1 MECIP
6 AVARASTG
14 WDVDAGGTLRE
25 WPCKNRKT
33 SALSSEMLFG
43 SCIIAWS
50 NNPLSTRTFI
60 VRQEWKCRKQKSTFF
75 DKREHRCAT
84 PLYGIMLFLGVAFVA
99 KRKKKKKKVLLGS
112 VLKYEIYGILLIT
125 ISVIALSGE
134 AAVGRSL
141 SSMAGYLLGR
151 FYFVLPLIG
160 IFYGLMVMIHR
171 KWPSSWNSRQ
181 TGVLLLVLSMCLMS
195 SISAMEQKLGP
206 LSMLHPNNVLSQVHN
221 DLNGALSP
229 NADNNEVF
237 MLGKDISGGYIGALE
252 FAALLWLFGSLG
264 AKLLMIVMLSISFM
278 LITNLSYVELF
289 GMLRERG
296 VKLIESIRLRSANRP
311 QAVPVSSTRGGKS
324 KKEPITP
331 DDDLDDDEDF
341 HEDGQP
347 LPNRRQPLFFKRLA
361 QWTTG
366 TSTSNDP
373 SDELAGDDSNQDL
386 SGHSDPIIT
395 GLTGSAVPSSGGQ
408 GLDNDEEFIDDDLEP
423 VTPIIRDFFEHIRSE
438 GLSQEDR
445 EEWSEFSPT
454 ARKGGM
460 NPEPELSL
468 EEIAALN
475 SVGDVINNNNL
486 NDPSAIS
493 ADEEELMITP
503 PLPPPPKPYKLPP
516 FKLLTKP
523 NNSGKAGDQNDY
535 MQTARKLEA
544 TLESFGVRAKVLE
557 VVRGPA
563 VTRYE
568 IQPDI
573 GVKVSR
579 IVNLTDDIALALAAK
594 DIRMEAPIPGKSAI
608 GIEVPNPE
616 VSIVTMREVMET
628 QTFQDAESKLT
639 IAFGRDISG
648 QTIIGN
654 LARMPHLLVAGAT
667 GSGKSVCI
675 NGIITSI
682 LYKAKPNEVKFLMV
696 DPKMVELNVYNGI
709 PHLLAPVVTDPKRAS
724 LALKKI
730 VVEMEKRYELF
741 SKSGTRN
748 VEGYNTLMKDNPD
761 AVLPYIV
768 VIVDELADLM
778 MVAANDVED
787 AICRLAQ
794 MARAAGIHLIIATQR
809 PSVDVITGVIKAN
822 IPSRIAFGVS
832 SQVDSRTILDM
843 GGAEKLL
850 GRGDMLF
857 LPMGSSKPIR
867 VQGAFLSDQEVETI
881 VQYVSGQAEA
891 NYDDSIVPEIDDS
904 NSMDQEPQDEL
915 YEQAVQIVLEAK
927 QASVS
932 LLQRRMRVGY
942 TRAARLIDSMEA
954 RGVIGSY
961 EGSKPREVLISL
973 EQYQHNRISS

>member
-1 MECIP
+1 M
-6 AVARASTG
+6 A
-14 WDVDAGGTLRE
+14 
-25 WPCKNRKT
+25 
-33 SALSSEMLFG
+33 
-43 SCIIAWS
+43 
-50 NNPLSTRTFI
+50 
-60 VRQEWKCRKQKSTFF
+60 
-75 DKREHRCAT
+75 KRR
-84 PLYGIMLFLGVAFVA
+84 
-99 KRKKKKKKVLLGS
+99 RKKKKALLGS

-151 FYFVLPLIG
+151 FYFVLPLAG
-160 IFYGLMVMIHR
+160 TFYGLMVMIHR
-171 KWPSSWNSRQ
+171 KWPSTWNSRY
-181 TGVLLLVLSMCLMS
+181 TGGLLLLLSMCLMS
-195 SISAMEQKLGP
+195 TISAMQQKLGP
-206 LSMLHPNNVLSQVHN
+206 LGMLHPGNVLSQIHN
-221 DLNGALSP
+221 DLSGALSP
-229 NADNNEVF
+229 GAGDSSVY

-252 FAALLWLFGSLG
+252 YAALLWLFGNLG
-264 AKLLMIVMLSISFM
+264 AKLLMIVLLAISFM

-289 GMLRERG
+289 TLLRVRAI
-296 VKLIESIRLRSANRP
+296 KLIEGIKLRAANRP
-311 QAVPVSSTRGGKS
+311 AAVPVVNSRPARASRVTTPEPADDDDYFEDDDGSGQQLPRRGQSKLLGRITGWFSGSARQSQPEVMDDLEEELPDIIITDPRGGPVIS
-324 KKEPITP
+324 GMTAAGGVPLEEYGE
-331 DDDLDDDEDF
+331 EDF
-341 HEDGQP
+341 P
-347 LPNRRQPLFFKRLA
+347 
-361 QWTTG
+361 
-366 TSTSNDP
+366 
-373 SDELAGDDSNQDL
+373 
-386 SGHSDPIIT
+386 
-395 GLTGSAVPSSGGQ
+395 
-408 GLDNDEEFIDDDLEP
+408 DEELEP

-438 GLSQEDR
+438 GLNAEDR
-445 EEWSEFSPT
+445 EEWSEFSPAARGGAVTGTGAAELTRAGADSVPSGESGEGILPVELDGLPGT
-454 ARKGGM
+454 A
-460 NPEPELSL
+460 
-468 EEIAALN
+468 EEGEAAP
-475 SVGDVINNNNL
+475 I
-486 NDPSAIS
+486 I
-493 ADEEELMITP
+493 P
-503 PLPPPPKPYKLPP
+503 PPPPPKPYKLPS
-516 FKLLTKP
+516 FRLLAKP
-523 NNSGKAGDQNDY
+523 SNGAKAGDQNDY

-608 GIEVPNPE
+608 GIEVPNSE
-616 VSIVTMREVMET
+616 VSVVTMREVMET
-628 QTFQDAESKLT
+628 QIFQEADSRLS

-654 LARMPHLLVAGAT
+654 LAKMPHLLVAGAT

-748 VEGYNTLMKDNPD
+748 MEGYNNLMKDNPA

-809 PSVDVITGVIKAN
+809 PSVDVITGLIKAN

-832 SQVDSRTILDM
+832 SNVDSRTILDM
-843 GGAEKLL
+843 PGAEKLL

-857 LPMGSSKPIR
+857 LPMGASKPIR
-867 VQGAFLSDQEVETI
+867 VQGAFMSDQEVETI
-881 VQYVSGQAEA
+881 VQYVSSQGEA
-891 NYDDSIVPEIDDS
+891 NYDESLVPEVDDTMS
-904 NSMDQEPQDEL
+904 EDQEPQDEL

-954 RGVIGSY
+954 RGVIGPY
-961 EGSKPREVLISL
+961 EGSKPREVLMSL
-973 EQYQHNRISS
+973 EQYQHGRLSS

>member
-1 MECIP
+1 M
-6 AVARASTG
+6 A
-14 WDVDAGGTLRE
+14 
-25 WPCKNRKT
+25 K
-33 SALSSEMLFG
+33 
-43 SCIIAWS
+43 
-50 NNPLSTRTFI
+50 
-60 VRQEWKCRKQKSTFF
+60 
-75 DKREHRCAT
+75 
-84 PLYGIMLFLGVAFVA
+84 
-99 KRKKKKKKVLLGS
+99 KRKKKKKKALLGS

-151 FYFVLPLIG
+151 FYFVLPLAG

-171 KWPSSWNSRQ
+171 KWPSTWNSRY
-181 TGVLLLVLSMCLMS
+181 TGGLLLLLSMCLMS
-195 SISAMEQKLGP
+195 TISAMQQKLGP
-206 LSMLHPNNVLSQVHN
+206 IGMLHPGNVLAQIHN
-221 DLNGALSP
+221 DLSGSLSP
-229 NADNNEVF
+229 GAGESSVY

-252 FAALLWLFGSLG
+252 YAALLWLFGNLG
-264 AKLLMIVMLSISFM
+264 AKLLMIVLLAISFM

-289 GMLRERG
+289 TLLRVRA
-296 VKLIESIRLRSANRP
+296 VKLVEGIKLRSANRP
-311 QAVPVSSTRGGKS
+311 AAVPVVPRATRNST
-324 KKEPITP
+324 PP
-331 DDDLDDDEDF
+331 APQPADDDDYYEDDEEENNQQLPRRAQPNLLGRVAGWF
-341 HEDGQP
+341 SGSARNEQQSGTEEHGDGE
-347 LPNRRQPLFFKRLA
+347 LPDVILTEPRN
-361 QWTTG
+361 G
-366 TSTSNDP
+366 
-373 SDELAGDDSNQDL
+373 
-386 SGHSDPIIT
+386 PIIS
-395 GLTGSAVPSSGGQ
+395 GLAAGRGMPPEDLGE
-408 GLDNDEEFIDDDLEP
+408 DDFPEEDVEP

-438 GLSQEDR
+438 GLNAEDR
-445 EEWSEFSPT
+445 EEWSEFSPAARGGAVIGAGDEALSSAAGYPAAEGESAEAGLPVELDGLLET
-454 ARKGGM
+454 AENG
-460 NPEPELSL
+460 E
-468 EEIAALN
+468 
-475 SVGDVINNNNL
+475 VI
-486 NDPSAIS
+486 PAI
-493 ADEEELMITP
+493 P
-503 PLPPPPKPYKLPP
+503 PPPPPKPYKLPS
-516 FKLLTKP
+516 FRLLAKP
-523 NNSGKAGDQNDY
+523 NNGGKAGDQNDY

-608 GIEVPNPE
+608 GIEVPNSE

-628 QTFQDAESKLT
+628 QIFQEAESRLS

-654 LARMPHLLVAGAT
+654 LAKMPHLLVAGAT

-748 VEGYNTLMKDNPD
+748 MEGYNTLMKDNPA

-809 PSVDVITGVIKAN
+809 PSVDVITGLIKAN

-832 SQVDSRTILDM
+832 SNVDSRTILDM
-843 GGAEKLL
+843 PGAEKLL

-857 LPMGSSKPIR
+857 LPMGASKPIR
-867 VQGAFLSDQEVETI
+867 VQGAFMSDQEVETI
-881 VQYVSGQAEA
+881 VQYVSSQGEA
-891 NYDDSIVPEIDDS
+891 NYDESLVPEVDDSISE
-904 NSMDQEPQDEL
+904 DQEPQDEL

-942 TRAARLIDSMEA
+942 TRAARLIDAMEA
-954 RGVIGSY
+954 RSVIGPY
-961 EGSKPREVLISL
+961 EGSKPREVLMSL
-973 EQYQHNRISS
+973 EQYQHSRISS

>member
-1 MECIP
+1 M
-6 AVARASTG
+6 
-14 WDVDAGGTLRE
+14 
-25 WPCKNRKT
+25 
-33 SALSSEMLFG
+33 
-43 SCIIAWS
+43 
-50 NNPLSTRTFI
+50 
-60 VRQEWKCRKQKSTFF
+60 
-75 DKREHRCAT
+75 
-84 PLYGIMLFLGVAFVA
+84 A
-99 KRKKKKKKVLLGS
+99 KRKKKKKKALLGS

-151 FYFVLPLIG
+151 FYFVLPLAG

-171 KWPSSWNSRQ
+171 KWPSTWNSRY
-181 TGVLLLVLSMCLMS
+181 TGGLLLLLSMCLMS
-195 SISAMEQKLGP
+195 TISAMQQKLGP
-206 LSMLHPNNVLSQVHN
+206 IGMLHPGNVLAQIHN
-221 DLNGALSP
+221 DLSGSLSP
-229 NADNNEVF
+229 GAGESSVY

-252 FAALLWLFGSLG
+252 YAALLWLFGNLG
-264 AKLLMIVMLSISFM
+264 AKLLMIVLLAISFM

-289 GMLRERG
+289 TLLRVRA
-296 VKLIESIRLRSANRP
+296 VKLVEGIKLRSANRP
-311 QAVPVSSTRGGKS
+311 AAVPVVPRAARNSR
-324 KKEPITP
+324 PAAP
-331 DDDLDDDEDF
+331 QPADDDDYYEDDEEENNQQLPRRAQPNLLGRVAGWFSGSGRNEQQSGTEEHD
-341 HEDGQP
+341 DGE
-347 LPNRRQPLFFKRLA
+347 LPDVILTEPRN
-361 QWTTG
+361 G
-366 TSTSNDP
+366 
-373 SDELAGDDSNQDL
+373 
-386 SGHSDPIIT
+386 PIIS
-395 GLTGSAVPSSGGQ
+395 GLAAGRGMPPEDLGE
-408 GLDNDEEFIDDDLEP
+408 DEFPEEDLEP

-438 GLSQEDR
+438 GLNAEDR
-445 EEWSEFSPT
+445 EEWSEFSPA
-454 ARKGGM
+454 ARGGAVIGAG
-460 NPEPELSL
+460 NEALP
-468 EEIAALN
+468 AAA
-475 SVGDVINNNNL
+475 GY
-486 NDPSAIS
+486 PAA
-493 ADEEELMITP
+493 ADESAEAGLPVELDGLLETAENGEVVPAIP
-503 PLPPPPKPYKLPP
+503 PPPPPKPYKLPS
-516 FKLLTKP
+516 FRLLAKP
-523 NNSGKAGDQNDY
+523 NNGGKAGDQNDY

-608 GIEVPNPE
+608 GIEVPNSE

-628 QTFQDAESKLT
+628 QIFQEAESRLS

-654 LARMPHLLVAGAT
+654 LAKMPHLLVAGAT

-748 VEGYNTLMKDNPD
+748 MEGYNTLMKDNPA

-809 PSVDVITGVIKAN
+809 PSVDVITGLIKAN

-832 SQVDSRTILDM
+832 SNVDSRTILDM
-843 GGAEKLL
+843 PGAEKLL

-857 LPMGSSKPIR
+857 LPMGASKPIR
-867 VQGAFLSDQEVETI
+867 VQGAFMSDQEVETI
-881 VQYVSGQAEA
+881 VQYVSSQGEA
-891 NYDDSIVPEIDDS
+891 NYDESLVPEVDDTLS
-904 NSMDQEPQDEL
+904 EDQDPQDEL

-942 TRAARLIDSMEA
+942 TRAARLIDAMEA
-954 RGVIGSY
+954 RSVIGPY
-961 EGSKPREVLISL
+961 EGSKPREVLMSL
-973 EQYQHNRISS
+973 EQYQHGRISS

>member
-1 MECIP
+1 M
-6 AVARASTG
+6 A
-14 WDVDAGGTLRE
+14 
-25 WPCKNRKT
+25 
-33 SALSSEMLFG
+33 
-43 SCIIAWS
+43 
-50 NNPLSTRTFI
+50 
-60 VRQEWKCRKQKSTFF
+60 
-75 DKREHRCAT
+75 KR
-84 PLYGIMLFLGVAFVA
+84 
-99 KRKKKKKKVLLGS
+99 KRKKKKALLGS
-112 VLKYEIYGILLIT
+112 VLKYEIYGIMLIT

-151 FYFVLPLIG
+151 FYFVLPLAG

-171 KWPSSWNSRQ
+171 RWPSSWNSRHS
-181 TGVLLLVLSMCLMS
+181 GVLLLVLSLCLMS

-206 LSMLHPNNVLSQVHN
+206 LSMLHPGNVMAQIHTDLS
-221 DLNGALSP
+221 GALSP
-229 NADNNEVF
+229 GSSNSSVY

-252 FAALLWLFGSLG
+252 FAALLWLFGTLG
-264 AKLLMIVMLSISFM
+264 AKLLMIVMMAISFM
-278 LITNLSYVELF
+278 LVTNLSYVELF
-289 GMLRERG
+289 SLLRVRTG
-296 VKLIESIRLRSANRP
+296 KLLEGIRLKAANRP
-311 QAVPVSSTRGGKS
+311 AAVPVAARSSRTGR
-324 KKEPITP
+324 TP
-331 DDDLDDDEDF
+331 APHPVQELEEDEEE
-341 HEDGQP
+341 EDEQA
-347 LPNRRQPLFFKRLA
+347 LPRRSQPLFFRRIGGWLS
-361 QWTTG
+361 G
-366 TSTSNDP
+366 TSRTEGQGEEDR
-373 SDELAGDDSNQDL
+373 EEDL
-386 SGHSDPIIT
+386 SADLLNGPPNSPII
-395 GLTGSAVPSSGGQ
+395 S
-408 GLDNDEEFIDDDLEP
+408 GLDAGRGRASLDNLEDDFAGEELEP

-438 GLSQEDR
+438 GLNEEDR
-445 EEWSEFSPT
+445 EDWSEFSPA
-454 ARKGGM
+454 ARSGNGLRGSVLEGGPSDTQAIDGDP
-460 NPEPELSL
+460 PEDPVVVELDGL
-468 EEIAALN
+468 LAAGEDG
-475 SVGDVINNNNL
+475 VPV
-486 NDPSAIS
+486 PA
-493 ADEEELMITP
+493 A
-503 PLPPPPKPYKLPP
+503 PLPPPPKPYKLPS
-516 FKLLTKP
+516 FRLLAKP
-523 NNSGKAGDQNDY
+523 NNGAKAGDQNDY

-608 GIEVPNPE
+608 GIEVPNSE
-616 VSIVTMREVMET
+616 VSVVTMREVMET
-628 QTFQDAESKLT
+628 QVFQDAESRLS

-648 QTIIGN
+648 QTIVGN
-654 LARMPHLLVAGAT
+654 LAKMPHLLVAGAT

-748 VEGYNTLMKDNPD
+748 VEGYNTLMKDNPA

-809 PSVDVITGVIKAN
+809 PSVDVITGLIKAN

-832 SQVDSRTILDM
+832 SNVDSRTILDM
-843 GGAEKLL
+843 PGAEKLL

-857 LPMGSSKPIR
+857 LPMGASKPIR
-867 VQGAFLSDQEVETI
+867 VQGAFMSDQEVETI
-881 VQYVSGQAEA
+881 VQYVSSQGEA
-891 NYDDSIVPEIDDS
+891 NYDETLVPEVDD
-904 NSMDQEPQDEL
+904 MVTEDQEPQDEL

-942 TRAARLIDSMEA
+942 TRAARLIDAMEA
-954 RGVIGSY
+954 RAVIGPY

-973 EQYQHNRISS
+973 EQYQQNRISS